1 MVASL
6 LSYVPELYPD
16 ETFYSFFARY
26 RRDLRL
32 SHMRACIEIFGKERF
47 VSPSGMQGR
56 LEHAAKRIHPDRGL
70 TVERLIHETT
80 PYNYYASFVSP
91 ERARLGFAQLA
102 AGDDRH
108 VAQTL
113 SVARSTIKPPTNL
126 QLCLKCCAEAQDNHS
141 DLYWRRSHQ
150 LPGVI
155 VCSTHRTILQ
165 KSDLRAT
172 GLSPYEPSFALSN
185 SIIHRSSPAIESIEP
200 TALDILYKIAKFSAD
215 LCSRPPAQ
223 YMPEIVKEGYRG
235 RLRDLG
241 FTHGSLITSA
251 RVTSLIAAYL
261 APIAPFISGL
271 CPDDAIKKKL
281 HILWVEEARSPHPI
295 RHILFQIFLEELE
308 GCETHLLRSDHSF
321 GDGPWP
327 CLNPLADHRGELRIT
342 KMVLHEFRDG
352 KAIKAAFHCADCGY
366 RYRRTAA
373 SDEVD
378 VIHFGGLFDKRLSEL
393 IRSKVS
399 IYGMERLLY
408 ATRARIQSRAQEL
421 GLSLLRSSTHSR
433 IPLSEAKLKFK
444 ARLARDSDANRS
456 EFCSK
461 NRRLIRRLRRDDPEW
476 LEAHLPGPLMPGNK
490 RDWQEAD
497 TQLAA
502 LIRRRALEQLS
513 QFPRAR
519 ITARSLLAED
529 NWRQIGLRSREKLP
543 ESWALID
550 DLSES
555 LEIFHERSLTNAA
568 SVMIEQGI
576 PLCKTR
582 MRALARVSPVANP
595 IAEAIIRRH
604 LEA

>member
-32 SHMRACIEIFGKERF
+32 SHMRACIEMFGKERF
-47 VSPSGMQGR
+47 VSPSGLQGR
-56 LEHAAKRIHPDRGL
+56 LEFAAKRIHPDRGL

-80 PYNYYASFVSP
+80 PYNYYASFVIP

-102 AGDDRH
+102 AGNDRH

-113 SVARSTIKPPTNL
+113 SIARSTIKPPTHL
-126 QLCLKCCAEAQDNHS
+126 QLCLKCCADAQDNHS
-141 DLYWRRSHQ
+141 DLYWRRAHQ
-150 LPGVI
+150 LPGVV
-155 VCSTHRTILQ
+155 VCSTHHTILQ
-165 KSDLRAT
+165 RSDLRAT

-185 SIIHRSSPAIESIEP
+185 SIIHRSIPAIESIEP
-200 TALDILYKIAKFSAD
+200 AALEILYKIAKLSAD
-215 LCSRPPAQ
+215 LCARPPTRHA
-223 YMPEIVKEGYRG
+223 PEIVEEVYQE
-235 RLRDLG
+235 RLRKLG

-251 RVTSLIAAYL
+251 RVTSLITEYL
-261 APIAPFISGL
+261 APITLFIPGL
-271 CPDDAIKKKL
+271 CPHDAIKKQV
-281 HILWVEEARSPHPI
+281 HIIWAKRGRSPPPI
-295 RHILFQIFLEELE
+295 RHILFRIFLEELE
-308 GCETHLLRSDHSF
+308 TCKIHLLGSGHSF

-342 KMVLHEFRDG
+342 KMVLHELRDG

-366 RYRRTAA
+366 RYRRTEA
-373 SDEVD
+373 SDKID
-378 VIHFGGLFDKRLSEL
+378 VIDFGRLFDERLREL
-393 IRSKVS
+393 SRSTVS
-399 IYGMERLLY
+399 IYRMERLLY
-408 ATRARIQSRAQEL
+408 ATRSRIRSRAQYL
-421 GLSLLRSSTHSR
+421 GLSLLRPSKRSR
-433 IPLSEAKLKFK
+433 IPLGEAKAKFK
-444 ARLARDSDANRS
+444 ARLALDADANRS
-456 EFCSK
+456 EFCSR
-461 NRRLIRRLRRDDPEW
+461 NRRLIRRLQRDSPEW
-476 LEAHLPGPLMPGNK
+476 LEANLPCPLTPGNK

-497 TQLAA
+497 MQLAA

-529 NWRQIGLRSREKLP
+529 NWRQIALRSHEKLP

-550 DLSES
+550 ELSES
-555 LEIFHERSLTNAA
+555 LEIFHERSLTRAA

-595 IAEAIIRRH
+595 IAEAIICRH